1 MTTLMQ
7 AHRQWSSRA
16 PDERFTS
23 LIDMQAFKRRL
34 REQSHS
40 TVISS
45 RKLALEPIPDDVRG
59 LMVVGDDDN
68 AAALTHGP
76 LGSFVHSPAPAI
88 RRPATS
94 ATRTWLPR

>member
-23 LIDMQAFKRRL
+23 LIDMQAFKRRV

-40 TVISS
+40 KVISS
-45 RKLALEPIPDDVRG
+45 RR
-59 LMVVGDDDN
+59 
-68 AAALTHGP
+68 LTIDP
-76 LGSFVHSPAPAI
+76 
-88 RRPATS
+88 
-94 ATRTWLPR
+94 